1 MKNLIIISFLLLL
14 GGYGYSQDAQ
24 EVVGTW
30 IKEPYQK
37 KGLKLTEN
45 GEFILFQVGKEDEIT
60 DRDKFQYK
68 TAVED
73 GVKYII
79 VFVSRG
85 KEEIEIMKNKYK
97 VEENKL
103 FLPVTQTENGVT
115 TVKDFADI
123 YIRK

>member
-1 MKNLIIISFLLLL
+1 MRNLIIISFLLL

-37 KGLKLTEN
+37 KGLKLTVN
-45 GEFILFQVGKEDEIT
+45 GEFIIFHVGKEDEIT
-60 DRDKFQYK
+60 DSDKFQYK

-85 KEEIEIMKNKYK
+85 KEQIEIMKNKYK